1 MRIAVLGAG
10 AVGGTL
16 AALLDRAGHEVSA
29 TARGAHRAAIAERGL
44 RLRGGW
50 GDHLARIP
58 VAERLERYPELAIVA
73 TKAQDAGGAIAAS
86 AEHLA
91 GVPLVVVQNGLSGID
106 SAAASAPSSPLVGGL
121 ALFAA
126 SHLEPGLVEVTAPG
140 SLLLAP
146 GSRGAAAAL
155 DLAAGALAPVLP
167 VQLGDDL
174 RAAQWS
180 KLLVNQVNALPAVT
194 GLSVQATVAHPG
206 LLRVLTRSMQEAAR
220 VAAASG
226 ARFAPVGAIDE
237 RAVTALRTLPT
248 ALAAALPRRMAR
260 GMGDVPNPGS
270 TLQSVRRGVPTEIDH
285 LNGAIVDAARSAG
298 VGAPVNA
305 AITAMVHEAAAHG
318 FLPPDEVVARVAAI
332 DAPETGL
339 RALARR
345 LGGARG

>member
-16 AALLDRAGHEVSA
+16 AALLDRAGHEVA
-29 TARGAHRAAIAERGL
+29 VTARGAHLAAIAERGL
-44 RLRGGW
+44 SLRGGW
-50 GDHLARIP
+50 GEHVARIP
-58 VAERLERYPELAIVA
+58 AAERLDRSPELAIVA
-73 TKAQDAGGAIAAS
+73 TKAQDAGGAIAAG
-86 AEHLA
+86 AELLA
-91 GVPLVVVQNGLSGID
+91 GVPLVIVQNGLSGID
-106 SAAASAPSSPLVGGL
+106 SAAASAPSSPLIGGL

-140 SLLLAP
+140 ALLLAP
-146 GSRGAAAAL
+146 GSRGAGAAL
-155 DLAAGALAPVLP
+155 ALAARALAPLLP

-194 GLSVQATVAHPG
+194 GLSVQATVAHTG

-226 ARFAPVGAIDE
+226 ARFAPLGVVDE
-237 RAVTALRTLPT
+237 RAVAALRTLPT

-260 GMGDVPNPGS
+260 SMGDVPNPGS

-298 VGAPVNA
+298 LQAPVNA
-305 AITAMVHEAAAHG
+305 AITAMVHEAAARG
-318 FLPPDEVVARVAAI
+318 FLSPDEVVARIAAI
-332 DAPETGL
+332 DAPQTRLG
-339 RALARR
+339 ALARR